1 MAKEPKTA
9 DSGFMTQDKTK
20 VDLIYRQAAIEALEV
35 KYMSFGIFREQRA
48 ASQCIDVIKHLPSAQ
63 PERRFDE
70 WCTDCKE
77 YDQEKHCC
85 PRFNRVIRTTL
96 QEVQPERK
104 KGKWIHGKELSK
116 SYIGDMCI
124 GINYEDWRCSEC
136 NIAVETYDKP
146 KWNFCPNC
154 GAEME
159 GEDTE

>member
-1 MAKEPKTA
+1 MA
-9 DSGFMTQDKTK
+9 
-20 VDLIYRQAAIEALEV
+20 DLIDRQAAIDALED

-48 ASQCIDVIKHLPSAQ
+48 ASICIDAIKQLPSAQ

-85 PRFNRVIRTTL
+85 PRWNRVIRTTL

-104 KGKWIHGKELSK
+104 KGKWEPVPGRLGKEVVCSVCGTC
-116 SYIGDMCI
+116 YW
-124 GINYEDWRCSEC
+124 DWLKHFR
-136 NIAVETYDKP
+136 Y
-146 KWNFCPNC
+146 CPNC

-159 GEDTE
+159 GEEDG

>member
-63 PERRFDE
+63 PER
-70 WCTDCKE
+70 
-77 YDQEKHCC
+77 
-85 PRFNRVIRTTL
+85 
-96 QEVQPERK
+96 K
-104 KGKWIHGKELSK
+104 KGRWIYYPEINALS
-116 SYIGDMCI
+116 
-124 GINYEDWRCSEC
+124 CSEC
-136 NIAVETYDKP
+136 KRYVYHYEPYNY
-146 KWNFCPNC
+146 CPNC

-159 GEDTE
+159 GEDG